1 MNVSSFPKKKKKS
14 KTKISPNKKRVIA
27 LKLSEQFSHLS

>member
-1 MNVSSFPKKKKKS
+1 MNVSSFPKKKKG

-27 LKLSEQFSHLS
+27 LKLSEQFSYIP